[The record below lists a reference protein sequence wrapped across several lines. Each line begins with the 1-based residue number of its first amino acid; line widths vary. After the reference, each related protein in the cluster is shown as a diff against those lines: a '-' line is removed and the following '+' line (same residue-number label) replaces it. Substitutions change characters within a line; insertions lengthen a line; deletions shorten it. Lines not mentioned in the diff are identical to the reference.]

1 MTIQELNKY
10 AGRKRRFEKEAKAI
24 FNLKKNKPKTP
35 RLEIPENVNDNDND
49 NDTESE
55 TEESETDN
63 DNEKD
68 NETNFNNV
76 QQNLKFA
83 KSVNM
88 EIKEHISNHNRNLNL
103 KNFARNIRFKSINL
117 KKNKS
122 GTKHKNKKFKSKSKN
137 RKMKLRNKGKNFIR
151 DNDNFDKDFNDLPRN
166 FKKWAAF
173 TPPVR
178 NQGKC
183 GSCYAVSTL
192 NMLESRLN
200 IKLGIKE
207 ELSLDH
213 VLNCSVY
220 NQGCEGGYSYLVLKF
235 AKEIELIPKRC
246 EKNHGDHFQCGA
258 KKCKSAFDLIDNKAS
273 SYKVK
278 NFGYLGGSYGK
289 CSEEILMRELMKNGP
304 VVVSFEPDYHF
315 MMYKKGIYKSLQ
327 ANWMSKNLQ
336 KPEWEKVDHSVTLV
350 GWGYDEVHQKK
361 YWLLLNSWGKHW
373 GENGFFRM
381 VRGEDHSGIESI
393 CEIGEIAPVL

>member
-1 MTIQELNKY
+1 MTLQELNKY
-10 AGRKRRFEKEAKAI
+10 AGRKREFSKEANSI
-24 FNLKKNKPKTP
+24 SKKNNPFILDENNSNPK
-35 RLEIPENVNDNDND
+35 ENIPEPY
-49 NDTESE
+49 EL
-55 TEESETDN
+55 
-63 DNEKD
+63 KY
-68 NETNFNNV
+68 NNV

-83 KSVNM
+83 NTLDKKIKAFTNSNSLNENKKNKISEINKSYL
-88 EIKEHISNHNRNLNL
+88 NLNS
-103 KNFARNIRFKSINL
+103 KDFARNIKFKSIYSVTST
-117 KKNKS
+117 KKNKN
-122 GTKHKNKKFKSKSKN
+122 KNKNKKTKTKTKKMISRKN
-137 RKMKLRNKGKNFIR
+137 KDKNSS
-151 DNDNFDKDFNDLPRN
+151 FDKDFTDLPKN
-166 FKKWAAF
+166 FKRWANF
-173 TPPVR
+173 MSPVR

-192 NMLESRLN
+192 NMLESRLK
-200 IKLGIKE
+200 IKTGITE

-246 EKNHGDHFQCGA
+246 EKINDEKVQCGV
-258 KKCKSAFDLIDNKAS
+258 KKCKNSFDGNNIT

-289 CSEEILMRELMKNGP
+289 CNEELLMRELQKNGP

-327 ANWMSKNLQ
+327 SNWMSKNLQ

-350 GWGYDEVHQKK
+350 GWGYDEVHEKK

-373 GENGFFRM
+373 GENGYFRM
-381 VRGEDHSGIESI
+381 LRGEDHNGIESI
-393 CEIGEIAPVL
+393 CEIGEIVPEIL